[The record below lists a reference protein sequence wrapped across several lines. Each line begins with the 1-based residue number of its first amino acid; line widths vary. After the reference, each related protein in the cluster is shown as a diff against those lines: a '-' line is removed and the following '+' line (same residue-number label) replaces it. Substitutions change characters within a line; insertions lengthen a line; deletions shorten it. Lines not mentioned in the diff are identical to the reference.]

1 MTNENI
7 QSLTLKAN
15 AQALTDADMAS
26 IKSAG
31 LVLKHTRG
39 TSLEDVL
46 ARQAMRRQNNV
57 VRGY

>member
-1 MTNENI
+1 MKVNI

-15 AQALTDADMAS
+15 AQSLTDADMAS

-39 TSLEDVL
+39 TSFEDVL
-46 ARQAMRRQNNV
+46 ERQAMRRQNNV

>member
-1 MTNENI
+1 MKVNI

-31 LVLKHTRG
+31 LVLKHKRG
-39 TSLEDVL
+39 TSFDDVL

>member
-1 MTNENI
+1 MNTQSI
-7 QSLTLKAN
+7 QALQVKAN
-15 AQALTDADMAS
+15 AHTLTDADMAS

-39 TSLEDVL
+39 TSLDDVK

-57 VRGY
+57 VRG